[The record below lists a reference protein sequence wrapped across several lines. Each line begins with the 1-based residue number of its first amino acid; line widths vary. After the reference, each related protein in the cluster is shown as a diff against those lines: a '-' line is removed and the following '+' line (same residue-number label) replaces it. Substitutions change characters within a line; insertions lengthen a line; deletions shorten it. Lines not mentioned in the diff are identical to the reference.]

1 MRPSGMPG
9 GRRREGRTGPVAVAS
24 AGTLAGYRHASVVA
38 VSNQPDPPS
47 TYYRQLDSGRY
58 LSTEQAQ
65 GAWSGDEQHMAPVS
79 ALLTHA
85 LDTCSPRTDLVLSR
99 VAFDIL
105 GRIPAGEVAVTAKVL
120 RPGRTIELVE
130 AEMTAGSRTV
140 VRATAWRL
148 ALSDTATVAATDLS
162 PIAGPEAAERFDM
175 SAIWPGGFIRS
186 VEARALGERAPGR
199 STVWLRSRVGI
210 VDGVPTSEQAGL
222 IGLIDTANG
231 VAVRAQPG
239 DVLFP
244 NTDLTVHLFRR
255 PTGVWLG
262 LETEVSFGPDGLGL
276 TSAVLHD
283 LAGPFGRSAQTLTV
297 RLR

>member
-1 MRPSGMPG
+1 M
-9 GRRREGRTGPVAVAS
+9 
-24 AGTLAGYRHASVVA
+24 VA
-38 VSNQPDPPS
+38 VSNQPVPPT
-47 TYYRQLDSGRY
+47 TYYRQLDAGRY
-58 LSTEQAQ
+58 LSTEHAQ
-65 GAWSGDEQHMAPVS
+65 GAWSADEQHMAPVS
-79 ALLTHA
+79 ALLSHA
-85 LDTCSPRTDLVLSR
+85 LDNCSPRTDLVLSR

-105 GRIPAGEVAVTAKVL
+105 GRIPAGEVAVTARVI

-130 AEMTAGSRTV
+130 AEMMADGRPV

-148 ALSDTATVAATDLS
+148 ATSDTSAVAATDLVA
-162 PIAGPEAAERFDM
+162 IAGPDAAEPFDM
-175 SAIWPGGFIRS
+175 AAVWPGGFIRS
-186 VEARALGERAPGR
+186 VEARGLGDRAPGR
-199 STVWLRSRVGI
+199 STMWLRSRVGI
-210 VDGVPTSEQAGL
+210 VEGVPTSEQAGL

-231 VAVRAQPG
+231 VAVRARPG

-262 LETEVSFGPDGLGL
+262 LQTEVSFGPDGLGL

-297 RLR
+297 RPR